1 MKDEDAFKIKKYFL
15 KEKPVKL
22 LKIKIG
28 FKKVEREHIF
38 QVFGPLFE
46 QLVLFIMNL

>member
-1 MKDEDAFKIKKYFL
+1 VYKFS
-15 KEKPVKL
+15 KEKQVNL
-22 LKIKIG
+22 LKLD
-28 FKKVEREHIF
+28 FQKVEREHIF